1 MTFPTKFLK
10 FLFFFHGFSMVNPRT
25 WVVEAQPTLT
35 EAVDHMVDVLRK
47 SGARLTSGQSGF
59 PHSWNV
65 AEKTWGKGRIYV
77 DLSKNSKIQ
86 RTHNFIPAWGFF
98 WSLQMDGIENSF
110 FLAQKM
116 ESPKCCLS
124 LWVGGQCQQ
133 RPVLIFP
140 GLLDSCWDAAYHV
153 KSLMSLGTFDICK
166 VTELLA
172 KSMHSS

>member
-1 MTFPTKFLK
+1 MVFPWWIQERGLLRRNPLWLK
-10 FLFFFHGFSMVNPRT
+10 QWIT
-25 WVVEAQPTLT
+25 WWTCYES
-35 EAVDHMVDVLRK
+35 R
-47 SGARLTSGQSGF
+47 GARLTSGQSGF

-124 LWVGGQCQQ
+124 LWVDGQFQQ

-153 KSLMSLGTFDICK
+153 KSLISLGTFDICK
-166 VTELLA
+166 VMELLA